1 MRISKILTSLALTA
15 LLSLAAAG
23 VALASEVAQGKCTDY
38 NKDSGTLT
46 IEEYDLNFS
55 KENPYGKSTGVLSV
69 FDAKD
74 AKIGISPAPGDV
86 LRISYKPEGTGKQA
100 LKVMNVSKQDLRKK

>member
-1 MRISKILTSLALTA
+1 MRISKILTSLALAA
-15 LLSLAAAG
+15 LLSLVAAG
-23 VALASEVAQGKCTDY
+23 AALASEVAQGKCVEY
-38 NKDSGTLT
+38 NKDAATIT

-55 KENPYGKSTGVLSV
+55 KEAPYGKPTGVMSV

-74 AKIGISPAPGDV
+74 AKIGIPPAPGDV
-86 LRISYKPEGTGKQA
+86 LRISYKPEGSAKQA